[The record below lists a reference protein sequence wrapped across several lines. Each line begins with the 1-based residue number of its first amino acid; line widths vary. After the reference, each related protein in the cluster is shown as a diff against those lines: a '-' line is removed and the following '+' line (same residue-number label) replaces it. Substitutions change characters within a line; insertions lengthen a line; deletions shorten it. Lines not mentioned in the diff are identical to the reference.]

1 MRTKEAGRNA
11 KPVLSLRGS
20 HSLPG
25 WCAGMEKRRPPSI
38 RKDDA
43 KQCCLLPIALPPL
56 IEKAPEPS
64 LRGFFSIAGHQRGA
78 DEGSETRSSL
88 MWETIH
94 IIDQMGEWKP
104 KYVIWEN
111 VKKGLLWCGLRAAPG
126 GPFLHSPRLLAGEAL
141 L

>member
-1 MRTKEAGRNA
+1 MEQPLPNRGGTSVRTKEADRNA

-56 IEKAPEPS
+56 IEKSPGAVTPGLFQHS
-64 LRGFFSIAGHQRGA
+64 RTSKKDFTDRGTAYPLKHSAISA
-78 DEGSETRSSL
+78 
-88 MWETIH
+88 I
-94 IIDQMGEWKP
+94 GE
-104 KYVIWEN
+104 
-111 VKKGLLWCGLRAAPG
+111 R
-126 GPFLHSPRLLAGEAL
+126 
-141 L
+141 